1 MRHYFTIFSHEVRTL
16 LYSPSTYIAAV
27 FFLGVMGFFFSNIL
41 EAYSKAPQE
50 TPPAVV
56 FFQVFWFPV
65 LFMVPLLTMKTI
77 ADERRQGTLET
88 LLTTP
93 VNTAE
98 VVLGKF
104 SAAYLFY
111 LLLWGSTLGFHYLLQ
126 LYARDSRYLDP
137 APLVGGY
144 LFIAVSG
151 LLFIAIGIFASSMT
165 RSQPVAGIFT
175 VVLLILVILG
185 PRYLGEISALNAAV
199 LSPVKSALDSLQIFT
214 HVDDFTHGIIDT
226 RQLFYYLTGSTLAL
240 LFSILG
246 VEAKLLNG

>member
-1 MRHYFTIFSHEVRTL
+1 MRHYFTILSHEIRTL
-16 LYSPSTYIAAV
+16 LYSPSTYIAAT
-27 FFLGVMGFFFSNIL
+27 FFLGVMGFVFASIL
-41 EAYSKAPQE
+41 DSYRVPQE

-56 FFQVFWFPV
+56 FFQFFWFPV

-111 LLLWGSTLGFHYLLQ
+111 LLLWASTLGFHYIIQ
-126 LYARDSRYLDP
+126 LYARDLRGLDP
-137 APLVGGY
+137 GPLVGGY

-151 LLFIAIGIFASSMT
+151 LLFVALGVFASSMT

-175 VVLLILVILG
+175 VVLLILVILA
-185 PRYLGEISALNAAV
+185 PRYLGEINALHSAS
-199 LSPVKSALDSLQIFT
+199 LSPLKSALDSLQIPS

-246 VEAKLLNG
+246 VEAKLLHG

>member
-1 MRHYFTIFSHEVRTL
+1 
-16 LYSPSTYIAAV
+16 
-27 FFLGVMGFFFSNIL
+27 
-41 EAYSKAPQE
+41 
-50 TPPAVV
+50 
-56 FFQVFWFPV
+56 
-65 LFMVPLLTMKTI
+65 MKTI

-111 LLLWGSTLGFHYLLQ
+111 LLLWGSTIGFHYILQ
-126 LYARDSRYLDP
+126 LYARDLRYLDSG
-137 APLVGGY
+137 PLIGGY

-151 LLFIAIGIFASSMT
+151 LLFIGIGILASSMT

-175 VVLLILVILG
+175 VVLLIIVILG
-185 PRYLGEISALNAAV
+185 PRYLGEISALKNAGFAP
-199 LSPVKSALDSLQIFT
+199 LKSTLDSLQIFT

-226 RQLFYYLTGSTLAL
+226 RQLIYYLSGATLAL
-240 LFSILG
+240 IFSILG
-246 VEAKLLNG
+246 VEAKLLNS